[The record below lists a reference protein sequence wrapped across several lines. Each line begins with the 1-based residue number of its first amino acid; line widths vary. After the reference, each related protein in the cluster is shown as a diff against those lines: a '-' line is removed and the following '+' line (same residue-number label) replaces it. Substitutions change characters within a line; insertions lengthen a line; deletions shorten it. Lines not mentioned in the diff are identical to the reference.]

1 MDNPRASWQNHPIQP
16 KVVVMSKRTEIRERR
31 QRRRRGQRLMAV
43 GILVVGAVIITVL
56 LAYPS
61 IAPVGEVIPITPGAH
76 PQATGR
82 MLGDPNAPVLIELY
96 EDFQCPTCRS
106 FNANI
111 EPLLVQDYI
120 ATGKARLVFR
130 QFAFIGSES
139 VQAANASLCAADQGR
154 FWDYHDILFANQ
166 AGENQGAFVDRRLLA
181 FAESLGLD
189 MGAFRTCFQ
198 DKTFQ
203 DEADSERLAGQSAGV
218 QSTPTILIN
227 GTIVEGAQPGYVP
240 SYEIIAQA
248 IEAGLGPGTTPA
260 P

>member
-1 MDNPRASWQNHPIQP
+1 
-16 KVVVMSKRTEIRERR
+16 
-31 QRRRRGQRLMAV
+31 MAV
-43 GILVVGAVIITVL
+43 GILVVAAVIITVL
-56 LAYPS
+56 LAYPR
-61 IAPVGEVIPITPGAH
+61 IAPVGEIIPITPGAH
-76 PQATGR
+76 PQASGR

-96 EDFQCPTCRS
+96 EDFQCPSCRT
-106 FNANI
+106 FNENT

-120 ATGKARLVFR
+120 ATGRARLVFR

-139 VQAANASLCAADQGR
+139 LQAANASLCAADQGR

-189 MGAFRTCFQ
+189 MDAFRTCFQ

-218 QSTPTILIN
+218 QSTPTILVN

-240 SYEIIAQA
+240 SYETIAQA
-248 IEAGLGPGTTPA
+248 IEAGLGQSTIPA

>member
-1 MDNPRASWQNHPIQP
+1 
-16 KVVVMSKRTEIRERR
+16 
-31 QRRRRGQRLMAV
+31 MAV
-43 GILVVGAVIITVL
+43 GILVVAAVIITVL
-56 LAYPS
+56 LVYPS
-61 IAPVGEVIPITPGAH
+61 MTPVGEIIPITPGAH
-76 PQATGR
+76 PQPSGR
-82 MLGDPNAPVLIELY
+82 QMGDPNAPVLIELY
-96 EDFQCPTCRS
+96 EDFQCPSCRT
-106 FNANI
+106 FNENI

-120 ATGKARLVFR
+120 ATGRARLVFR

-189 MGAFRTCFQ
+189 MDAFRTCFQ

-218 QSTPTILIN
+218 QSTPTILVN

-240 SYEIIAQA
+240 SYETIAQA
-248 IEAGLGPGTTPA
+248 IEAGLGQSTIPA